1 MSEEVK
7 SKSKLK
13 REAREAA
20 AKAHKRK
27 NKVGNIVETIIG
39 LIIAGVF
46 VTAIV
51 LGILQNVGKVKPGS
65 DYSAFLTEEGFI
77 DGADMSAVKDLG
89 LDTMTVPMADV
100 EYTEDDLKLA
110 INSLLSQH
118 MSINNDET
126 LTVADGDK
134 VNIDYVGSVD
144 GVEFEGGNSGGEGYD
159 LVIGSGSFID
169 DFEQQLI
176 GTHPGDNVTVDV
188 TFPDEYSNNPDLA
201 GKDAVFEVTVN
212 GINTM
217 PEFDDN
223 FVKVYVGTSDSVE
236 EYKEK
241 TMKEGYESNLKQ
253 YISNYISENAEVSK
267 YPKDYVKNVKSL
279 LYFIDEQNY
288 QYLNQY
294 YGGSVGEFSD
304 YTGMSDV
311 DYQKNLKERA
321 EKQTAQI
328 MTFES
333 IFKKAGLTVTDE
345 MYEESL
351 ASLGDEETYGKPYVM
366 QKAITTA
373 VMDYLL
379 ETVNVQ

>member
-279 LYFIDEQNY
+279 LYFVDEQNY

-366 QKAITTA
+366 QNAITTA